1 MFEGCNRLMSLAP
14 VSASQQRIHRD
25 LVAVSPA
32 NLTTHAFLSKCGL
45 RRLEIATASRF
56 PSGVWEAAN
65 GWQRTEGV
73 VASRWEQY
81 RPGAAANHRRVERH
95 GIGGSP

>member
-45 RRLEIATASRF
+45 RSLRPVASR
-56 PSGVWEAAN
+56 GVWEAAN
-65 GWQRTEGV
+65 GWQRT
-73 VASRWEQY
+73 
-81 RPGAAANHRRVERH
+81 
-95 GIGGSP
+95 